1 MLYSLKT
8 QCGSRSIPILISF
21 LSLLAVATTQ
31 SAMAQTGFDL
41 LRVIRPHQQVYDLA
55 VGPDGLLYAAV
66 AHGIE
71 VRKTTGELVR
81 EIQNSEIEAALQVDH
96 FGPAALAF
104 DEQGVLHV
112 LGTGCGLVAR
122 FENGALTS
130 SFWVGETPRFVYDF
144 AVAADG
150 SYFITTTR
158 TEDDSSDVS
167 FVVQKHDAEG
177 NLLFVIPQESISSDP
192 TASFAALALSAQG
205 DLHVL
210 VHAETAVSVE
220 VFSPTGLHLRR
231 LQMPKQ
237 VDSDTL
243 YNIFSD
249 RQGNIVLNGRLRGR
263 EAVLV
268 KYSPTGSII
277 KMYIGERTSFVAGSI
292 FPFEDLSGAAFD
304 QAGNLYTS
312 TQLSSEP
319 ILAYK
324 PAQYDRIFFRRLPDK
339 RTKDRAAE
347 FTFATD
353 RPADVF
359 ECSLD
364 GSAFSVCS
372 STRRYS
378 GLQRGT
384 HVFRVRVRGEKR
396 TTETNRWAVF

>member
-104 DEQGVLHV
+104 DGKGVLHA
-112 LGTGCGLVAR
+112 LGGGYGLVAR
-122 FENGALTS
+122 FEKGTLTS
-130 SFWVGETPRFVYDF
+130 SFWVGDTPRYAYDF

-150 SYFITTTR
+150 SYFISTER
-158 TEDDSSDVS
+158 TEDHTVS

-192 TASFAALALSAQG
+192 TASFPALALSAQG

-210 VHAETAVSVE
+210 VRAETGVSVE

-231 LQMPKQ
+231 LQMPKG

-249 RQGNIVLNGRLRGR
+249 RQGNIVLNGRLRVG

-268 KYSPTGSII
+268 TYSPTGSII

>member
-1 MLYSLKT
+1 
-8 QCGSRSIPILISF
+8 
-21 LSLLAVATTQ
+21 
-31 SAMAQTGFDL
+31 MAQTGFDL

-104 DEQGVLHV
+104 DGKGVLHA
-112 LGTGCGLVAR
+112 LGGGYGLVAR
-122 FENGALTS
+122 FEKGTLTS
-130 SFWVGETPRFVYDF
+130 SFWVGDTPRYAYDF

-150 SYFITTTR
+150 SYFISAER
-158 TEDDSSDVS
+158 TEDHTVS

-192 TASFAALALSAQG
+192 TASFPALALSAQG

-210 VHAETAVSVE
+210 VRAETGVSVE

-231 LQMPKQ
+231 LQMPKG

-249 RQGNIVLNGRLRGR
+249 RQGNIVLNGRLRVG

-268 KYSPTGSII
+268 TYSPTGSII

>member
-104 DEQGVLHV
+104 DGKGVLHA
-112 LGTGCGLVAR
+112 LGGGYGLVAR
-122 FENGALTS
+122 FEKGTLTS
-130 SFWVGETPRFVYDF
+130 SFWVGDTPRYAYDF

-150 SYFITTTR
+150 SYFISAER
-158 TEDDSSDVS
+158 TEDHTVS

-192 TASFAALALSAQG
+192 TASFPALALSAQG

-210 VHAETAVSVE
+210 VRAETGVSVE

-231 LQMPKQ
+231 LQMPKG

-249 RQGNIVLNGRLRGR
+249 RQGNIVLNGRLRVG

-268 KYSPTGSII
+268 TYSPTGSII